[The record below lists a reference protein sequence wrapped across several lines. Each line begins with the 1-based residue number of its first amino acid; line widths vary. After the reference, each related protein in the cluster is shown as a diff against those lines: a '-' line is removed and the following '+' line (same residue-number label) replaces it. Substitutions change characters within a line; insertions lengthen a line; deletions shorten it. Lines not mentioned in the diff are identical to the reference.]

1 VRPLL
6 QEKNGKDE
14 EKNRLRR
21 SNNGSINTIGFGKSQ
36 EEKRDIDSDGKK
48 SAQTNFEQLF
58 LGDGIILK

>member
-21 SNNGSINTIGFGKSQ
+21 GNNGCVDAIGFGKGQ
-36 EEKRDIDSDGKK
+36 KEKRNIYGYRKK
-48 SAQTNFEQLF
+48 GPKTNFEQLF